1 MTGDNHQTDSAE
13 STAVTGRKR
22 TAAALVTLTC
32 LGGAS
37 AIAASATMQIFANI
51 VRAIDVS
58 ATAALDFGTLA
69 VTAAASGE
77 MTLRPSNNEI
87 VLDNNGGLSFA
98 AGVPQAGRVR
108 LKSKSNS
115 PIEVSVAQKT
125 VTLTNGTATM
135 QVRDFNFIT
144 DNGGPSATVTPN
156 LTASSVTFPVGA
168 TLVSK
173 AQQVTGN
180 YVGSNVIFANYQ

>member
-1 MTGDNHQTDSAE
+1 MNVENPDKTQGEAPIR
-13 STAVTGRKR
+13 GKKR
-22 TAAALVTLTC
+22 AAAALVTLTC
-32 LGGAS
+32 LAGAS
-37 AIAASATMQIFANI
+37 AVAATATLQIFAKV

-69 VTAAASGE
+69 VTAAASGR
-77 MTLRPSNNEI
+77 MTLKPTTGEI

-108 LKSKSNS
+108 LKSIGDM
-115 PIEVSVAQKT
+115 PVDVSVAQKT
-125 VTLTNGTATM
+125 VTLTNGTATL
-135 QVRDFNFIT
+135 QVRDFNFQT
-144 DNGGPSATVTPN
+144 DNGGPSATIVPE

-173 AQQVTGN
+173 PQQVTGT